1 MIQISEESIRML
13 IDSVKNDKIE
23 VHMEFMPENTIIEIQ
38 PWKPIE
44 MSCPYGREAKHERPD

>member
-23 VHMEFMPENTIIEIQ
+23 VHMEFAPENTIIEIQ

-44 MSCPYGREAKHERPD
+44 MRCPYGREVKNDE